1 MQLKHKEYFSHMNN
15 VWKSFRKTQK
25 IRQIEGTSALF
36 IYDVNTLSFHEFF
49 VKIFFQMIFKHCASK
64 TKMKRK
70 LKLCLRLLLVFQDVN
85 KSNAVSSPATAA
97 LARPLMSKSPF
108 SCCSAP
114 SPLGLG
120 SSGLEQNTRPLN
132 SSFNS
137 WWKMTASC
145 FWGSI
150 LHPMTEP
157 VRSAVINLLP

>member
-1 MQLKHKEYFSHMNN
+1 MSYFTFLKKNN
-15 VWKSFRKTQK
+15 VRKNSSK
-25 IRQIEGTSALF
+25 FVYFLAKQIIF
-36 IYDVNTLSFHEFF
+36 QFDEFF
-49 VKIFFQMIFKHCASK
+49 GMKLLETFSVLFKHRTSE
-64 TKMKRK
+64 TKMKRR

-108 SCCSAP
+108 SCCSEP
-114 SPLGLG
+114 PLGLG